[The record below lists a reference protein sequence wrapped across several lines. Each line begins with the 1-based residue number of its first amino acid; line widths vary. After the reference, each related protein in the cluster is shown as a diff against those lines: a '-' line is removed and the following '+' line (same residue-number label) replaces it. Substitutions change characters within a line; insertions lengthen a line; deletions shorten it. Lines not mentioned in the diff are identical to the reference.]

1 MLSLGVVTSLND
13 VACSFLV
20 GYESLDEL
28 FVAVITICHGIA

>member
-1 MLSLGVVTSLND
+1 MMSLV
-13 VACSFLV
+13 SFLV